1 MPKCINNCHDLEGFW
16 KSWHASYNKWLV
28 RYNLFSVFIS
38 SFLVQHVTCIF
49 CTFSLKVL
57 IHSSRRYT
65 EEAAQRLGCL
75 HICCIVAWL
84 RMVTRPTYGAFSFCL
99 FNYWCLSDIKYI
111 LRKMLKLI
119 SFMIVLCILIVWTG
133 SFFHGHGW
141 LACSLFQKCWWSPQ
155 QLHSRYIWSCIP
167 SFPFFYPLIFCLQLM
182 LFHQC
187 LISIN
192 KETRIH
198 VVLRFRIVCILSFSL
213 YFRLK
218 VLLGRCSSVKFVQL
232 QVLLRSLVSW
242 SVPCCSD
249 SLLHR
254 ILSLFYFFYSKTVA
268 ISREWI
274 LQYIITSTYLILRLP
289 ILLALLLG
297 RLALIGWFLASLPG
311 KVLAC
316 TLQLALVYC
325 LVNRSWHVKFKLE

>member
-192 KETRIH
+192 KTRIH
-198 VVLRFRIVCILSFSL
+198 VVLRFRIVCILSHFL
-213 YFRLK
+213 YISGWKYSWGGALPWSSCSCKFYYDHLSHGPFLVAPTHYSTVFCHCFTSFIVRQ
-218 VLLGRCSSVKFVQL
+218 LLYQGNGFCN
-232 QVLLRSLVSW
+232 
-242 SVPCCSD
+242 
-249 SLLHR
+249 
-254 ILSLFYFFYSKTVA
+254 I
-268 ISREWI
+268 
-274 LQYIITSTYLILRLP
+274 
-289 ILLALLLG
+289 
-297 RLALIGWFLASLPG
+297 
-311 KVLAC
+311 
-316 TLQLALVYC
+316 
-325 LVNRSWHVKFKLE
+325 